1 MVTANRGRR
10 GGFAQ
15 RGDEWKCLEVGGGN
29 PKMLLQSSVRTL
41 LRAIRG
47 GRIAG
52 ASSRGWKEQGR
63 RLALCFMMEE
73 V

>member
-1 MVTANRGRR
+1 
-10 GGFAQ
+10 
-15 RGDEWKCLEVGGGN
+15 
-29 PKMLLQSSVRTL
+29 MLLQSSVRTL

-63 RLALCFMMEE
+63 RLAPCFMMEE
-73 V
+73 VREEKSLPARYATCV